1 MLEKIKTIFCSFFG
15 IIWISL
21 MCCLLAAPHDI
32 GGAEFNGILSFLF
45 WVMLFYII
53 IKKHVLVAGVLS
65 TVVVAGISIS
75 KFGWG
80 KLPYVAKELGSAAVM
95 FLIGF
100 MIYKL
105 IFGERLNE
113 SGSVKRYRENKETV
127 RKKYKEN
134 YSYEDRYDHAV
145 TSEPGLVNGSDEY
158 WKYRDTAERIYWD
171 FCEARTV
178 ERRRYY
184 KERGEALKTRLYT
197 EYGYN
202 DESVKSICER
212 FLDLR
217 V

>member
-1 MLEKIKTIFCSFFG
+1 MLDKIKTIFCSFFG
-15 IIWISL
+15 IMWISFI
-21 MCCLLAAPHDI
+21 CCLLAAPHDI

-65 TVVVAGISIS
+65 TVVVTGISIS

-134 YSYEDRYDHAV
+134 YSYEDRYDHVAA
-145 TSEPGLVNGSDEY
+145 SEPGLVNGSDEY
-158 WKYRDTAERIYWD
+158 WEYRDAAERIYWD